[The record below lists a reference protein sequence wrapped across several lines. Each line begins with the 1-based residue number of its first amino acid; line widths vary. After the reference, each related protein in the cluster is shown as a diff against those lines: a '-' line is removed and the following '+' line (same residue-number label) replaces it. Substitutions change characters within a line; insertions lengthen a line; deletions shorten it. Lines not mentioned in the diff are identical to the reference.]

1 MESVGF
7 IGLGKMGSRMAKRIL
22 DKGYALYI
30 NDVIRDNAEAL
41 VKQGA
46 IYVPNA
52 EELARKTNVIFTSV
66 PSGSN
71 LKEIIVGKN
80 GLLNS
85 ASHDSVLIDMS
96 TIAPKDSAEIAAILD
111 TKKIGYLRACVT
123 GSTAFAEQGTLGI
136 MVSGSKEIFEKEL
149 HLLKI
154 IGNRQRYLG
163 KEEQSRYMKI
173 SINMMIGTAMQM
185 LAESLVLGEKAGID
199 WEMMVECIADSAAAT
214 AMIKAKEMPLKK
226 RDWTAMSTV
235 EMMEKDM
242 NIALEIAAEEG
253 LALPVT
259 AITRQFYSAMRS
271 SGYGKVDY
279 SGILLVNE
287 KLNNMRKTEK

>member
-85 ASHDSVLIDMS
+85 ASQDTVLIDMS

-185 LAESLVLGEKAGID
+185 LAESLVLGERPA
-199 WEMMVECIADSAAAT
+199 
-214 AMIKAKEMPLKK
+214 
-226 RDWTAMSTV
+226 ST
-235 EMMEKDM
+235 
-242 NIALEIAAEEG
+242 
-253 LALPVT
+253 
-259 AITRQFYSAMRS
+259 
-271 SGYGKVDY
+271 GK
-279 SGILLVNE
+279 
-287 KLNNMRKTEK
+287 

>member
-22 DKGYALYI
+22 DNGYPLFV
-30 NDVIRDNAEAL
+30 NDVIQDNAAPL
-41 VKQGA
+41 IKQGA
-46 IYVPNA
+46 HYAANA
-52 EELARKTNVIFTSV
+52 EEMAKKTNVIFTSV
-66 PSGSN
+66 PSGAN
-71 LKEIIVGKN
+71 LKEIVAGRQ

-85 ASHDSVLIDMS
+85 ASENTTLIDMS
-96 TIAPKDSAEIAAILD
+96 TIAPKDSAEIATLLSA
-111 TKKIGYLRACVT
+111 KKVGYLRACVT

-136 MVSGSKEIFEKEL
+136 MVSGSKAIFEKEL

-163 KEEQSRYMKI
+163 EEEQSRYMKI

-199 WEMMVECIADSAAAT
+199 WEMMIECIADSAAAT
-214 AMIKAKEMPLKK
+214 AMIKAKEIPLKK

-242 NIALEIAAEEG
+242 NIALEIAADEG

-287 KLNNMRKTEK
+287 KLNNMENAGK